1 MLSGVDGL
9 LSSVQSTIQVLRS
22 FRWDRPEWAL
32 ADLSRRLGRPKST
45 ILKGLTTLQAAGFVE
60 RVPQTSRY
68 RPALG
73 TLTFG
78 PSMIQHFDLVRI
90 GMPIVRQ
97 LAVTTGHTVHLA
109 VYDAGEIIWL
119 VTMDARSGY
128 SLYSRVGRRAPASVA
143 AAGKAIL
150 AFLDPDSLVLDLQR
164 NWRQSTSASPKT
176 FSELLQALK
185 ETRRRGY
192 AYQADQIDPGIAA
205 VAVPVL
211 DACDRPI
218 ASLSIT
224 GPKNSFRSRH
234 VVEIAKMA
242 QKSARLLSRRW
253 QDPVGDP
260 PPSPNRAAVSPWIRP
275 HLPSRSDLI
284 LRSAANALTILTLF
298 TPEQPFL
305 SFSEIHSRLGLAKSM
320 VSRMLV
326 TLEQTGALDR
336 DRYRR
341 YRVGAGLLELG
352 LVVDAYHPTLKR
364 ARQLVNRIQELLA
377 EPAAVFWGSFSGAL
391 CLASDKALPYR
402 PGHWVTFPD
411 SDHERAI
418 SGPWL
423 GDEYPGIVAMPAAG
437 VHDAAH
443 ARYLIERAMTD
454 FVSDS
459 GTEDSRTARLQD
471 MVSLNPDEATREE
484 VL

>member
-1 MLSGVDGL
+1 VDGL
-9 LSSVQSTIQVLRS
+9 LSSVQSTIEVLRS
-22 FRWDRPEWAL
+22 FRWDRPEWTL
-32 ADLSRRLGRPKST
+32 TDLSRRLGRPKST
-45 ILKGLTTLQAAGFVE
+45 ILKALTTLQAAGFVE

-73 TLTFG
+73 TFTFG
-78 PSMIQHFDLVRI
+78 PSMVQHFDLVRI
-90 GMPIVRQ
+90 GMPIIRQ
-97 LAVTTGHTVHLA
+97 LAVTTGRTVHLA

-164 NWRQSTSASPKT
+164 DWRRLAPASPKT
-176 FSELLQALK
+176 LPELLQALE

-211 DACDRPI
+211 DACDTPI

-224 GPKNSFRSRH
+224 GPKNSFRSRD
-234 VVEIAKMA
+234 VVDIAKIA
-242 QKSARLLSRRW
+242 QKSARLLSRGW
-253 QDPVGDP
+253 EAPIGEP
-260 PPSPNRAAVSPWIRP
+260 PRPPNREAVSHWQWP
-275 HLPSRSDLI
+275 HSPSRSDLI
-284 LRSAANALTILTLF
+284 LRSAANALTILTFF
-298 TPEQPFL
+298 TPEEPFL
-305 SFSEIHSRLGLAKSM
+305 SFSQIHSRLGLAKSM

-326 TLEQTGALDR
+326 TLEQTGALER

-341 YRVGAGLLELG
+341 YRVGTGLLELG
-352 LVVDAYHPTLKR
+352 LVVDAYHPTLKK
-364 ARQLVNRIQELLA
+364 ARQLVNRIHELLA
-377 EPAAVFWGSFSGAL
+377 EPAAVFWGSPSGAL
-391 CLASDKALPYR
+391 CLASEKALPYR
-402 PGHWVTFPD
+402 PGHWVTFSD
-411 SDHERAI
+411 SGHERVIA
-418 SGPWL
+418 GQWL
-423 GDEYPGIVAMPAAG
+423 GDEYPCIVAMPAAG

-459 GTEDSRTARLQD
+459 GTEDSRTAKLQD
-471 MVSLNPDEATREE
+471 RVSLNPDQATPEEE